1 MKRFILTMVVSLVL
15 SGTMFSQTQTSH
27 WPEWT
32 KLSTYDVLNAF
43 VKIDGAFVEGEDDYS
58 NLELA
63 AFVNDQCRY
72 SAFMDYFPDYGDPY
86 PIVDMMIWRGLDET
100 GSTVTFKMYDHEKN
114 IEYIVCTP
122 NKDIVLGVH
131 HKEIFD
137 GDYDDGVILNFT
149 TPSLEKEIVGYGT
162 DYDPETNANAHY
174 YLIASPVTGNVAPAQ
189 DNGFIPATGG
199 YDLFYFDQTGDDN
212 HNEWITY
219 KEGNGATDPNF
230 TLQNGKGYLYANEAG
245 TTLHFEGPTHSGT
258 EAPVGLAYDPSA
270 RWAGWNLVGNP
281 FAKTAYPDRA
291 YYALQNGSE
300 LSAEIAN
307 STPVGAMEG
316 IFVKSANAEDN
327 SMTFT
332 TTAPGAKRAALVM
345 NVTRGRSLSDRAIVC
360 FGGNEMLPKFQLR
373 QNSTKVYIPVEGNDF
388 AVVSAEAMG
397 ELPVNFRAETS
408 GNYTLNFAAENV
420 SFTYLHL
427 IDNMTG
433 ANVDLLQTPFYSFDA
448 TTTDYASRFRLQ
460 FATGNSADGDTFGF
474 FNEAG
479 NLTIFG
485 IEGTATLQVM
495 DINGRILSTDTF
507 SGSYEKQLNVAA
519 GIYMLRLVNGNDVKV
534 QKIVVR

>member
-1 MKRFILTMVVSLVL
+1 MKKVILTLFGLCFAITSVFAQGGTPQNAPWTPKYNYEKVMVMVAVVDIDGVSQHNENIGVASFIDGECRDTKLYAGDFGEYLAYVL
-15 SGTMFSQTQTSH
+15 SIS
-27 WPEWT
+27 
-32 KLSTYDVLNAF
+32 
-43 VKIDGAFVEGEDDYS
+43 
-58 NLELA
+58 
-63 AFVNDQCRY
+63 
-72 SAFMDYFPDYGDPY
+72 GDNGKT
-86 PIVDMMIWRGLDET
+86 ITFRLWNEET
-100 GSTVTFKMYDHEKN
+100 GEEMELDSDFTYTFDE
-114 IEYIVCTP
+114 E
-122 NKDIVLGVH
+122 GVGM
-131 HKEIFD
+131 D
-137 GDYDDGVILNFT
+137 GNFVHITFT
-149 TPSLEKEIVGYGT
+149 TPSLEKEIIGYGT
-162 DYDPETNANAHY
+162 DYNPETNANAHY

-189 DNGFIPATGG
+189 VNGLIPATGG

-245 TTLHFEGPTHSGT
+245 TTLSFEGTTLSVT
-258 EAPVGLAYDPSA
+258 EAPVDLAYDPTA

-291 YYALQNGSE
+291 YYALQNGSD

-316 IFVKSANAEDN
+316 IFVKAANAEDN

-433 ANVDLLQTPFYSFDA
+433 ANIDLLQTPFYSFDA
-448 TTTDYASRFRLQ
+448 TTADYASRFRLQ